1 MTSKVET
8 TPEVLKP
15 QRLPGKLPFWR
26 LWLPLLFQT
35 GIILAAPA
43 QPFYTQLTGKTA
55 ILQTVPVD
63 PYDPLRGYSQTL
75 SYDISQI
82 NNLQRLPGWQ
92 ELTQQ
97 QTSESSVN
105 DVPVGTNLYVILE
118 APTSNTTPPPAWKPV
133 RVSRDR
139 PQNLAANQVAIK
151 GKFTGNSIAYG
162 LETYYMP
169 EAQRDEINQSIS
181 QAQRDQQ
188 QRSLVVEV
196 KVDTQGRAV
205 PISFWVNQRNYRF

>member
-1 MTSKVET
+1 MTSKVKT

-15 QRLPGKLPFWR
+15 QKLPQIPFWR

-43 QPFYTQLTGKTA
+43 QPFYTQLTGKTV

-82 NNLQRLPGWQ
+82 NNLQQLPGWQ

-97 QTSESSVN
+97 QTSEPSVN
-105 DVPVGTNLYVILE
+105 DVPVGTNLYVTLE
-118 APTSNTTPPPAWKPV
+118 APTSSSTPPPAWKPV

-139 PQNLAANQVAIK
+139 PQLAANQVAIK

-169 EAQRDEINQSIS
+169 EAQRDEINQSIA

-196 KVDTQGRAV
+196 KVDNQGRAV

>member
-1 MTSKVET
+1 MTSRVKT
-8 TPEVLKP
+8 TPEAIKP
-15 QRLPGKLPFWR
+15 QRLAQIPFWR

-75 SYDISQI
+75 SYDISRI
-82 NNLQRLPGWQ
+82 DNLQQLPGWQ
-92 ELTQQ
+92 ELMQQ
-97 QTSESSVN
+97 NTSESSVR
-105 DVPVGTNLYVILE
+105 DVPVGTNLYVTLE
-118 APTSNTTPPPAWKPV
+118 APTSSSIPPSAWKPV

-151 GKFTGNSIAYG
+151 GKFTGNSITYG

-169 EAQRDEINQSIS
+169 EAQRDEINQSIA

-188 QRSLVVEV
+188 HFVVEV
-196 KVDTQGRAV
+196 KVDNQGRAV
-205 PISFWVNQRNYRF
+205 PISLWVDRRNYRF

>member
-1 MTSKVET
+1 MTSKVKT
-8 TPEVLKP
+8 TPEVVKP
-15 QRLPGKLPFWR
+15 QQLPRKLPFWR
-26 LWLPLLFQT
+26 LWLPLLFQA
-35 GIILAAPA
+35 GIIVAAPA

-63 PYDPLRGYSQTL
+63 PYDPLRGYSQIL

-82 NNLQRLPGWQ
+82 NNLQQLPGWQ
-92 ELTQQ
+92 ELIQH
-97 QTSESSVN
+97 TSEPAVN
-105 DVPVGTNLYVILE
+105 GIPTGTNLYVTLE

-139 PQNLAANQVAIK
+139 PQIATNQVAIK
-151 GKFTGNSIAYG
+151 GKLTGNSVTYG

-169 EAQRDEINQSIS
+169 EAQRDEINQSIV

>member
-1 MTSKVET
+1 MTSRVKT

-15 QRLPGKLPFWR
+15 QQLPGKLPFWR
-26 LWLPLLFQT
+26 LWLPLLFQA

-75 SYDISQI
+75 SYDISQL
-82 NNLQRLPGWQ
+82 NNLQQLPGWQ
-92 ELTQQ
+92 ELIQH
-97 QTSESSVN
+97 TSAPSVN
-105 DVPVGTNLYVILE
+105 DVPAGTNFYVTLE
-118 APTSNTTPPPAWKPV
+118 ALTSHTTPPTAWKPV

-139 PQNLAANQVAIK
+139 PQKLAANQVAIK
-151 GKFTGNSIAYG
+151 GKFTSNSIAYG

-181 QAQRDQQ
+181 QAQRNQQ

>member
-1 MTSKVET
+1 MTSKVKT

-15 QRLPGKLPFWR
+15 QKLPQIPFWR

-43 QPFYTQLTGKTA
+43 QPFYTQLTGKTV

-82 NNLQRLPGWQ
+82 NNLQQLPGWQ

-97 QTSESSVN
+97 HTTAPLVH
-105 DVPVGTNLYVILE
+105 DVPIGTNLYVTLE
-118 APTSNTTPPPAWKPV
+118 APTSSSTPPPAWKPV

-139 PQNLAANQVAIK
+139 PQLAANQVAIK

-169 EAQRDEINQSIS
+169 EAQRDEINQSIA

-188 QRSLVVEV
+188 QQLVVEV
-196 KVDTQGRAV
+196 KVDNQGRAV

>member
-1 MTSKVET
+1 MTSRVKT
-8 TPEVLKP
+8 TPEALKP
-15 QRLPGKLPFWR
+15 QKLPQIPFWR

-92 ELTQQ
+92 DLTQQ
-97 QTSESSVN
+97 HTSVPSVH
-105 DVPVGTNLYVILE
+105 DVPIGTNLYVTLE
-118 APTSNTTPPPAWKPV
+118 APTSNSTPPTAWKPV

-139 PQNLAANQVAIK
+139 PQIAANQVVIK
-151 GKFTGNSIAYG
+151 GKFTGNSVTYG

-169 EAQRDEINQSIS
+169 EAQRDEINQSIA
-181 QAQRDQQ
+181 QAQRNQQ

-196 KVDTQGRAV
+196 KVDAQGRAV
-205 PISFWVNQRNYRF
+205 PMSFWVNQRNYRF

>member
-1 MTSKVET
+1 MTSKVKT

-15 QRLPGKLPFWR
+15 QQLPGRLPFWR

-75 SYDISQI
+75 SYDISQV
-82 NNLQRLPGWQ
+82 NNLQELPGWQ
-92 ELTQQ
+92 ELTQHNN
-97 QTSESSVN
+97 EPAVN
-105 DVPVGTNLYVILE
+105 DVPAGTNLYVTLE
-118 APTSNTTPPPAWKPV
+118 APTSNTTPPSAWIPV

-139 PQNLAANQVAIK
+139 PQNLTANQVAIK
-151 GKFTGNSIAYG
+151 GKVTGNSIVYG

-169 EAQRDEINQSIS
+169 EAQRDDINQSIA

-188 QRSLVVEV
+188 RFVVEV
-196 KVDTQGRAV
+196 KVDNQGRAV
-205 PISFWVNQRNYRF
+205 PISLWVDRRNYRF

>member
-1 MTSKVET
+1 MTSKVKT

-15 QRLPGKLPFWR
+15 QQLHRIPFWR

-43 QPFYTQLTGKTA
+43 QPFYTQLTGTTA

-63 PYDPLRGYSQTL
+63 PYDPIRGYSQTL
-75 SYDISQI
+75 SYDISQT
-82 NNLQRLPGWQ
+82 NNLQNLPGWQ
-92 ELTQQ
+92 ELMQPDITDPA
-97 QTSESSVN
+97 VN
-105 DVPVGTNLYVILE
+105 VVPVGTNLYVTLE
-118 APTSNTTPPPAWKPV
+118 APTSSSTPPTAWKPV

-151 GKFTGNSIAYG
+151 GKFTGNTVIYG

-181 QAQRDQQ
+181 QAQRDQPQ
-188 QRSLVVEV
+188 SLVVEV
-196 KVDTQGRAV
+196 KVDSQGRAV